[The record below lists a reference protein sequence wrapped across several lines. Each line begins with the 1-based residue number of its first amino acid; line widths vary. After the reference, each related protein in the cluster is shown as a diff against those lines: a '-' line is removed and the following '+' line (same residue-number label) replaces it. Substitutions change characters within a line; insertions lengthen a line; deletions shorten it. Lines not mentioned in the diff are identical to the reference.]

1 MAAWASSVKPRD
13 GLTAWVDIWRLP
25 FFVIGMA
32 VGALAVRLERY
43 SALTALFAAGWTDPN
58 GYRTRFVRRARR
70 SRERSRREPRA
81 EGAERQLAFRR
92 VAVAHQPTPRRSG
105 SRTATPSGFA
115 RTASRGSRSSS
126 SVSCWSIA
134 SGVLAESG
142 RVAWWSL
149 DSAAAAAFAQRL
161 QRDMPLRAKIADVV
175 GLDLQAFDEKAPEVL
190 ENSHGIG
197 TFPDV
202 ARVVNALRTG
212 NPW

>member
-1 MAAWASSVKPRD
+1 MA
-13 GLTAWVDIWRLP
+13 I
-25 FFVIGMA
+25 
-32 VGALAVRLERY
+32 GALAVRLGRY
-43 SALTALFAAGWTDPN
+43 PALTSLFAGGWTDPN
-58 GYRTRFVRRARR
+58 GYRTRFVAAPDELGRVVAANLGPKPQQGKWTQQGKWIFPEWQWLITELPKKEWLANRYPEWLRKDG
-70 SRERSRREPRA
+70 EPWQSFI
-81 EGAERQLAFRR
+81 EFSLLLD
-92 VAVAHQPTPRRSG
+92 
-105 SRTATPSGFA
+105 
-115 RTASRGSRSSS
+115 
-126 SVSCWSIA
+126 IA